1 LYWYGGGLAGW
12 RSMIELRN
20 VSFAYGQTADNAHC
34 IRAANLVI
42 EDGQFVVLCGKSGC
56 GKTTLT
62 RLING
67 LIPHFYEGA
76 LSGAV
81 FIDGKEI
88 GGQPLAKTAQM
99 VGSVFQNPRSQFFN
113 VDTTSELAFGCEN
126 QGMAVEEIRKRIDGA
141 RAEFGLDGLLDR
153 SIFELSSGEKQRI
166 ACASVYATGP
176 GVFVLDEP
184 SSNLDV
190 PSVEM
195 LRRILEKLKAAGKTI
210 VVSEHRLY
218 YLSGLADRFVYL
230 EDGRIRGEYTPLSL
244 YAMKRED
251 LEQRGL
257 RSPEDQKPERNRTA
271 PFFPRRKDAGET
283 IEITNLRYRYG
294 KTTAL
299 DIPSLS
305 LRCGEITAVIG
316 YNGSGKS
323 TLAGCFCGILKHR
336 GTVSLGGKAL
346 GRKDRIGKSYM
357 VMQDV
362 NHQLFTESVLDEL
375 TLNIPG
381 DRKAGA
387 AGILEAMGLGLFADT
402 HPLALSGGQKQRVAI
417 AGAVCAGKEFL
428 IYDEPTSGQDY
439 QSMIATCDLIRRAA
453 EEALLSLVITH
464 DMEFIFNCCTSVLH
478 LERGTVKDYYP
489 LDEAGSEKIKT
500 YFNTK
505 TGGSEIVQESA

>member
-1 LYWYGGGLAGW
+1 
-12 RSMIELRN
+12 MIEFRN
-20 VSFAYGQTADNAHC
+20 VSFAYGQAENNANCITAVN
-34 IRAANLVI
+34 IVI
-42 EDGQFVVLCGKSGC
+42 EDGQCVVFCGKSGC

-67 LIPHFYEGA
+67 LIPHFFEGV

-81 FIDGKEI
+81 FVDGKEI
-88 GGQPLAKTAQM
+88 AKQPLAKTAQM

-113 VDTTSELAFGCEN
+113 VDTTGELTFGCEN
-126 QGMAVEEIRKRIDGA
+126 LGLPVEEIWRRIDEA

-184 SSNLDV
+184 SSNLDA

-195 LRRILEKLKAAGKTI
+195 LRRILEKLKSAGKTI

-230 EDGRIRGEYTPLSL
+230 EDGRILDEYTPLSL
-244 YAMKRED
+244 RAMKREE

-257 RSPEDQKPERNRTA
+257 RSPDDQKPERNRAA
-271 PFFPRRKDAGET
+271 PFFPRRKDSGET
-283 IEITNLRYRYG
+283 IEIKNVQYRYG
-294 KTTAL
+294 KNTAL

-316 YNGSGKS
+316 RNGSGKS

-336 GTVSLGGKAL
+336 GTVSLRGKAL
-346 GRKDRIGKSYM
+346 GRQERIGTSYM

-387 AGILEAMGLGLFADT
+387 VSILEAMGLGLFADT
-402 HPLALSGGQKQRVAI
+402 HPLSLSGGQKQRVAI
-417 AGAVCAGKEFL
+417 AGAVCAGKEFFV
-428 IYDEPTSGQDY
+428 YDEPTSGQDY
-439 QSMIATCDLIRRAA
+439 QSMIATCDLIRGAA

-464 DMEFIFNCCTSVLH
+464 DMEFVLNCCTSVLH
-478 LERGTVKDYYP
+478 LEGGMVKEYYP
-489 LDEAGSEKIKT
+489 LDTAGIEKIET
-500 YFNTK
+500 YFNAK
-505 TGGSEIVQESA
+505 TGGSKIVQESA